1 MITEDSIDFLKSLIK
16 EEKKINTLIN
26 NIKKEY
32 SEPVLEKESIEYI
45 KNEHEKNKNR
55 EEIISI
61 KKDRKLKGKYAKW
74 LYWLLV
80 FEIIAIFAVVILSFF
95 FEINEWLLGAIFN
108 SIIIQSFLLV
118 RLVTQYLF
126 K

>member
-61 KKDRKLKGKYAKW
+61 KKDRELKEKYAIG
-74 LYWLLV
+74 LYALLV
-80 FEIIAIFAVVILSFF
+80 CEIIAIFTVVILSFF

-108 SIIIQSFLLV
+108 SIIIQSFFLV
-118 RLVTQYLF
+118 RLVTQHLF
-126 K
+126 R

>member
-1 MITEDSIDFLKSLIK
+1 MITEDSINFLKSLIK

-26 NIKKEY
+26 NIKKDY

-74 LYWLLV
+74 LYVLLV
-80 FEIIAIFAVVILSFF
+80 CEIIAIFTVVILSFF
-95 FEINEWLLGAIFN
+95 FEINEWLLGTIFN

-126 K
+126 R